1 MNSPSSNPLMRDLA
15 EHFDICQ
22 KMLAV
27 VKKESQALRQP
38 TPSLQQPFL
47 DRKSLLPALDASIN
61 CIRSHRVEWGRRTPQ
76 ERAGEPRVTALL
88 RETQDLIM
96 RIFVADRE
104 NEQVLLRKGLVPP
117 RHLPHANTQRPQYV
131 AGLYRQQNTPRT
143 ACPEESACGPR
154 DRP

>member
-1 MNSPSSNPLMRDLA
+1 MRDLA
-15 EHFDICQ
+15 EHLEICQ
-22 KMLAV
+22 KVLAIV
-27 VKKESQALRQP
+27 ETESHALRQP
-38 TPSLQQPFL
+38 SPDLQQPFL

-61 CIRSHRVEWGRRTPQ
+61 RIRSHRVEWGRRSPQ

-117 RHLPHANTQRPQYV
+117 RHLPHANTQRPQFV

-143 ACPEESACGPR
+143 ACREGSPFGPR
-154 DRP
+154 DGP